1 MSEIVIN
8 ANIRTEIGKRAKE
21 LRRKDQVPGIYYAQ
35 GQPNIPISMSALT
48 LNPLFRS
55 SATHIITLKL
65 DDGSSHLCIMREIQ
79 VDPLSGNP
87 IHFDLLGIKGDS
99 EITIEIPIVLRGIPK
114 GVKDGGVLN
123 HMMHRLRVSCLPK
136 DMPDK
141 VEINVESLEINRS
154 IHVSD
159 LSVPNVR
166 VVDSPENTV
175 AAVNPPTVIKE
186 PEPVAVEGAA
196 VEAAPAEPEVI
207 AKGKKTEEGEE
218 APEKE

>member
-1 MSEIVIN
+1 MSEIVIT
-8 ANIRTEIGKRAKE
+8 ANIRTELGKRAKE
-21 LRRKDQVPGIYYAQ
+21 LRRKGQVPGIYYGQ
-35 GQPNIPISMSALT
+35 GQKNVPIAMSELT

-65 DDGSSHLCIMREIQ
+65 DDGSSHLCIMRDIQ

-87 IHFDLLGIKGDS
+87 VHFDLYGINPDTKLV
-99 EITIEIPIVLRGIPK
+99 IEIPVVLRGTPK

-123 HMMHRLRVSCLPK
+123 QMMHRIRVECLPK
-136 DMPDK
+136 NIPDR
-141 VEINVESLEINRS
+141 VEVNVENLEINRS

-159 LSVPNVR
+159 LVVPNVEIKESG
-166 VVDSPENTV
+166 DNTV

-186 PEPVAVEGAA
+186 PEAVPVEGA

-207 AKGKKTEEGEE
+207 AKGKKPEEGEAE
-218 APEKE
+218 AEKE